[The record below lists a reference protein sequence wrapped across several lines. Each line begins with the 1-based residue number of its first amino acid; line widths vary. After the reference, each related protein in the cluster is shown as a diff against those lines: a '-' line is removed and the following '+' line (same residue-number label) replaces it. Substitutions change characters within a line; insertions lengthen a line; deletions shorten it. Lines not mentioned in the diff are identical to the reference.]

1 MTIRRHISCTASVCA
16 LLLSA
21 CGPGFTDKDNSP
33 VAALKIE
40 VPESAKPL
48 GGYLDPYRV
57 EFLIPNDQWRGY
69 VDKYYPGKTLSEF
82 SSKTEYE
89 YPSVCIA
96 AFRSGA
102 QLVKWVTS
110 DEIQYL
116 DTDQTAHRSV
126 SVIPDCEPGK
136 AYVRWS
142 LGDPK

>member
-1 MTIRRHISCTASVCA
+1 MTLRRHISYTASVCA

-33 VAALKIE
+33 AAALKIE

-57 EFLIPNDQWRGY
+57 EFLMPNDQWRSY

-82 SSKTEYE
+82 TSKTEYE

-96 AFRSGA
+96 AFRSGVH
-102 QLVKWVTS
+102 LVKWVTS

-126 SVIPDCEPGK
+126 SAIPDCEQGK

-142 LGDPK
+142 LDKPK